1 MKNYNIN
8 CRMATEK
15 DDICAIAR
23 YIHLT
28 DPYIYPVICSSPC
41 NKDWQ
46 DIIQGCYFSMDNVFS
61 MKNIIVAEIDNE
73 IIGIL
78 CVIPCQRSLHFIK
91 DVPKQSALYS
101 GILKANEGYF
111 EPLIKESMEL
121 DGYKLHPV
129 GVTVVEKSESGT
141 LLRMTLSEGRNRQ
154 IRRMCEAVGLEVKRL
169 CRVSIGPIKLDGLP
183 VGKWRYL
190 SQKEV
195 DLLFKASALK

>member
-1 MKNYNIN
+1 
-8 CRMATEK
+8 MATEK

-121 DGYKLHPV
+121 DGYNITNICVDMSFRGLGVGTALISYCKKRFPDSKLRLDV
-129 GVTVVEKSESGT
+129 IADNVKAINLYKKMGFTIVKEYYGFSGT
-141 LLRMTLSEGRNRQ
+141 E
-154 IRRMCEAVGLEVKRL
+154 
-169 CRVSIGPIKLDGLP
+169 
-183 VGKWRYL
+183 
-190 SQKEV
+190 
-195 DLLFKASALK
+195 DLLPCYHMELKQ